1 MSRTTVTILLA
12 LLSLAGFEAKAYK
25 PAGNRIMTTWGENI
39 DPSKVWQEYPR
50 PIMERPDWEN
60 LNGLWQ
66 YAILEK
72 DVPSPA
78 EYQGDILVPFCAE
91 SALSGVGKEV
101 GEKKVIWYKRMFTV
115 PKSWRG
121 RALAGET
128 ITINMPADVKLWS
141 PDSPYLYDLEV
152 SISSGGKT
160 VDKVKSYAAMRKI
173 STKKDGNGVV
183 RLQLN
188 NKDLFQYGPLD
199 QGWWPDGLY
208 TAPSYEAMVYDV
220 DKTKEWGFN
229 MIRKH
234 VKIEP
239 ALWYTYCDRNG
250 IIVWQDM
257 PSSGSN
263 PTWQPRNYFHGEEL
277 QRSPESEANYRKE
290 LKEVIDALRNYP
302 CIVVWTPFNEGFG
315 QFKTPEIVEW
325 IKTYDPSRLVN
336 PASGGNFYPCGDIID
351 MHTYPSPPQICVYD
365 GSRANVIGEYGGIGM
380 ATEGH
385 LWAADRNWG
394 YVQNK
399 SADEVTKTYEE
410 YADKINRLADYWI
423 VGAVYTQTTDVES
436 EINGLMTYDRKVV
449 KIDKDCVRE
458 ANRRVIANHSK

>member
-39 DPSKVWQEYPR
+39 DPSKVWQEYHR

-188 NKDLFQYGPLD
+188 DKDLFQYGPLD

-234 VKIEP
+234 MKIEP

-277 QRSPESEANYRKE
+277 QRSPEK
-290 LKEVIDALRNYP
+290 RNKWP
-302 CIVVWTPFNEGFG
+302 
-315 QFKTPEIVEW
+315 
-325 IKTYDPSRLVN
+325 YDIRP
-336 PASGGNFYPCGDIID
+336 
-351 MHTYPSPPQICVYD
+351 
-365 GSRANVIGEYGGIGM
+365 
-380 ATEGH
+380 
-385 LWAADRNWG
+385 
-394 YVQNK
+394 
-399 SADEVTKTYEE
+399 
-410 YADKINRLADYWI
+410 
-423 VGAVYTQTTDVES
+423 
-436 EINGLMTYDRKVV
+436 
-449 KIDKDCVRE
+449 
-458 ANRRVIANHSK
+458 

>member
-1 MSRTTVTILLA
+1 
-12 LLSLAGFEAKAYK
+12 
-25 PAGNRIMTTWGENI
+25 MTTRGENI

-72 DVPSPA
+72 DAPSPA

-115 PKSWRG
+115 PKSCRG

-277 QRSPESEANYRKE
+277 QQSPEK
-290 LKEVIDALRNYP
+290 RNNWP
-302 CIVVWTPFNEGFG
+302 
-315 QFKTPEIVEW
+315 
-325 IKTYDPSRLVN
+325 YDIRP
-336 PASGGNFYPCGDIID
+336 
-351 MHTYPSPPQICVYD
+351 
-365 GSRANVIGEYGGIGM
+365 
-380 ATEGH
+380 
-385 LWAADRNWG
+385 
-394 YVQNK
+394 
-399 SADEVTKTYEE
+399 
-410 YADKINRLADYWI
+410 
-423 VGAVYTQTTDVES
+423 
-436 EINGLMTYDRKVV
+436 
-449 KIDKDCVRE
+449 
-458 ANRRVIANHSK
+458 